1 MPTPFLDISFPD
13 AIARGATGGPGFL
26 TDVVPLGSGGEQR
39 NARWAAGKGKWNIST
54 GIRTRDQMDAV
65 IAHFRVTMGKA
76 YSWRFKDWT
85 DYNATD
91 VDMVEVSSTVYQL
104 VKRYTVGSN
113 SIVRNITKPKS
124 GTVAITVSGSPV
136 SPTIDYLTGLATFGS
151 APGATPKATFEF
163 DVPAR
168 FDTDDLGIT
177 AQAYNNLIV
186 QQIDVVEVMNE

>member
-26 TDVVPLGSGGEQR
+26 TDVVALGSGGEQR
-39 NARWAAGKGKWNIST
+39 NIRWADGKGNWNIST
-54 GIRTRDQMDAV
+54 GIRTRAQMDDV
-65 IAHFRVTMGKA
+65 IAFFRVAMGKA

-85 DYNATD
+85 DYKASAI
-91 VDMVEVSSTVYQL
+91 DMVEVSSTVYQI
-104 VKRYTVGSN
+104 VKCYTVGSV
-113 SIVRNITKPKS
+113 SVVRNITKPKS

-163 DVPAR
+163 DVPVR
-168 FDTDDLGIT
+168 FDTDQLPVQ
-177 AQAYNNLIV
+177 ANAYNNLIV
-186 QQIDVVEVMNE
+186 PQIDIVEVINE